1 MADGVLMSRG
11 QMWTRA
17 WVSPEA
23 VRPVWLD
30 EGCKDVAARLGPRSR
45 WILPPD
51 FPATPTGHLRGCHPP
66 GAERLCFQASH
77 ATFPQAFLVY
87 AAGVYSNMGN
97 YKSFGDT
104 KFVPNLPKVS

>member
-1 MADGVLMSRG
+1 MADGVLISRG
-11 QMWTRA
+11 QMWIRA

-51 FPATPTGHLRGCHPP
+51 FPATVSEDEDSTRAGDNSSLFSPP
-66 GAERLCFQASH
+66 ALSPC
-77 ATFPQAFLVY
+77 
-87 AAGVYSNMGN
+87 
-97 YKSFGDT
+97 KSG
-104 KFVPNLPKVS
+104 